1 MNVEPVRETTGAVI
15 RLTAAEARELY
26 ASLYHMSSELGV
38 PSPASRGKVP
48 WAGPLFDLYDQ
59 LYQGGFDT

>member
-1 MNVEPVRETTGAVI
+1 MTVEPVTQTTGALI
-15 RLTAAEARELY
+15 RVTAAEARDLY
-26 ASLYHMSSELGV
+26 AALYHMSSAIGV

-59 LYQGGFDT
+59 LYQGGFDS